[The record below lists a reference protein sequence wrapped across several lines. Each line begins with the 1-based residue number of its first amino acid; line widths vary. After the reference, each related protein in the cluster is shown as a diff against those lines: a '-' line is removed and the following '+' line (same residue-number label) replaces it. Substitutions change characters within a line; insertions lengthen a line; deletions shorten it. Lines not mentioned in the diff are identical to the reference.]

1 MKKLKSSLDIALE
14 FNDRL
19 VNRTEDGRNNTI
31 NLEVFVDM
39 INAAQFNAIEYTVQ
53 RCADEAEIN
62 CKKKS
67 QYGKH
72 RKWQKVKDGEAVDIF
87 SYEMQYFVNKKS
99 ILNVADK
106 IKNELK

>member
-14 FNDRL
+14 FNDAL
-19 VNRTEDGRNNTI
+19 VNKTEDGRNNTI

-39 INAAQFNAIEYTVQ
+39 INAAQINAIEYTVQ
-53 RCADEAEIN
+53 RCADEA
-62 CKKKS
+62 
-67 QYGKH
+67 
-72 RKWQKVKDGEAVDIF
+72 KVKDKIKSTFYNKASWTTVVD
-87 SYEMQYFVNKKS
+87 KKS